1 MFFKLLYICKVVILA
16 KILIPL
22 FKLCKWINF
31 FNESDKIWYDKYLDE
46 IEGYFFEISY
56 LVKDDLMIF
65 KRNLKNIF
73 RLTFIFIFKLK
84 GTINNNFITILYE
97 NISNMIMIIKHREIK
112 NATESL
118 SYLKSYKDGWDYCQ
132 SYCKKSIVLI
142 RTNWAIFKRF
152 F

>member
-1 MFFKLLYICKVVILA
+1 
-16 KILIPL
+16 
-22 FKLCKWINF
+22 
-31 FNESDKIWYDKYLDE
+31 
-46 IEGYFFEISY
+46 
-56 LVKDDLMIF
+56 MIF

-118 SYLKSYKDGWDYCQ
+118 S
-132 SYCKKSIVLI
+132 
-142 RTNWAIFKRF
+142 N
-152 F
+152 